1 MMTKGMYSSS
11 SSDWETPQEFF
22 DLLDSEFHFTLDV
35 CASFE
40 NHKCKKFFT
49 VFEDGLS
56 QDWKKNICWMNP
68 PYGREIGKWLRKAV
82 KSMEQGACVVS
93 LLPSRTDTKWWHE
106 YVMKSATQI
115 RFLKGRLKFGDSE
128 NSSPFPSVVVIFD
141 GRERE
146 KSQKW
151 TVL

>member
-1 MMTKGMYSSS
+1 MIKGMYSSS

-40 NHKCKKFFT
+40 NHKCEKFFT

-68 PYGREIGKWLRKAV
+68 PYGREIGKWLKKAV
-82 KSMEQGACVVS
+82 ESMEQGACVVC

-115 RFLKGRLKFGDSE
+115 RFLKGRLKFGDSK
-128 NSSPFPSVVVIFD
+128 NSSPFPSAVVIFD